1 MLNHN
6 NSIKTAQQQ
15 QGIALVLCLV
25 LAAIFAAISI
35 YTSEKEKQQLKI
47 FMGLQE
53 KIQQHY
59 IATTIMQKIN
69 YVVLANQSFI
79 WQDEEVTLNGFGEDI
94 ELPYPDAE
102 NGYIRFSIQDA
113 AGLLSIGQPSTN
125 SFLRLIEGVT
135 QDRETANKVVDA
147 WYDWED
153 TDSWAR
159 LNGKEQDDSITPA
172 YMPRNDKMQLLS
184 ELRLVANVDTELFS
198 KLEPHILHTPLAD
211 FNPRL
216 SSNELRKYFGLT
228 ELPEEQRSNSYLKLV
243 NGLYAEGR
251 QSFKIRLDIKGIHAR
266 FQRQYVVT
274 YRPDEVRLVSI
285 SEFGD

>member
-59 IATTIMQKIN
+59 MATTLTQKIN
-69 YVVLANQSFI
+69 YVVLTNQPFI
-79 WQDEEVTLNGFGEDI
+79 WQDEEITLNGFGEEI
-94 ELPYPDAE
+94 ELPYPEQE
-102 NGYIRFSIQDA
+102 NGYIRFSVQDV

-135 QDRETANKVVDA
+135 QDRERANKVVDA

-159 LNGKEQDDSITPA
+159 LNGKEQDDSINPP

-184 ELRLVANVDTELFS
+184 ELRLVENVDTKLFN
-198 KLEPHILHTPLAD
+198 KLEPHLVHTPIAD

-228 ELPEEQRSNSYLKLV
+228 ELSEEQRSNSYLKLA

-251 QSFKIRLDIKGIHAR
+251 QSFKIRLDIKGTHAR